1 MAAAEKAAAPAGQGP
16 VLEIRDL
23 SVNFRTARGPVRA
36 LRHVDLDV
44 PRGAIVG
51 VVGES
56 GSGKS
61 TLALAIMGLMSE
73 NAEIDGGRMN
83 FSGIDLRQLSSAGLQ
98 ALRGRRMTMVFQDP
112 MTSLNPVRAIGKQ
125 MIDIQYREAN
135 VSLAEKRRKSAD
147 MLRLVGIPDAA
158 RQLGRHSHEFSGGMR
173 QRIAIAMSLLEK
185 PELLIADEPTTAL
198 DVTLEAQIIQLLREL
213 RGELNTSILFISH
226 NLGVVAELCD
236 FIVVLYAGEVVER
249 GPVRAIFHRPQHPY
263 TQALLACDPAR
274 IDAIQRDLPT
284 IPGDVPNLLRVPKG
298 CVFAPRCPKVFAPCH
313 DQFPPDV
320 AVSEGHVGR
329 CHLLTGGPVG

>member
-1 MAAAEKAAAPAGQGP
+1 MAAAEAAVATAGQGT

-23 SVNFRTARGPVRA
+23 SINFRTAKGPVRA

-44 PRGAIVG
+44 PRGSIVG

-61 TLALAIMGLMSE
+61 TLALAVMGLMAE
-73 NAEIDGGRMN
+73 NAEIAGGRMT
-83 FSGIDLRQLSSAGLQ
+83 FSGMDLRKLSPEQLQG
-98 ALRGRRMTMVFQDP
+98 LRGRRMTMVFQDP

-125 MIDIQYREAN
+125 MMDIQYREPN
-135 VSLAEKRRKSAD
+135 LSHAEKRSKSAD

-213 RGELNTSILFISH
+213 RRELSASILFISH
-226 NLGVVAELCD
+226 NLGVVAEICD

-249 GPVRAIFHRPQHPY
+249 GPVREIFHRPRHPY

-274 IDAIQRDLPT
+274 LETTQRELPT
-284 IPGDVPNLLRVPKG
+284 IPGDVPNLLHTPIG
-298 CVFAPRCPKVFAPCH
+298 CVFAPRCPKVFAPCR
-313 DQFPPDV
+313 DQSPPDI
-320 AVSEGHVGR
+320 AVSGGHVAR
-329 CHLLTGGPVG
+329 CHLLSGDRCG

>member
-1 MAAAEKAAAPAGQGP
+1 MPTGVEPILS
-16 VLEIRDL
+16 VRDL
-23 SVNFRTARGPVRA
+23 RVWFYTDAGVVRA
-36 LRHVDLDV
+36 VD
-44 PRGAIVG
+44 G
-51 VVGES
+51 VSFDLHPGETLGIVGES

-61 TLALAIMGLMSE
+61 VTAKSIIRLLDEPARIAGGSIWFRGKDMVHLTEAAIRDIRG
-73 NAEIDGGRMN
+73 AEI
-83 FSGIDLRQLSSAGLQ
+83 A
-98 ALRGRRMTMVFQDP
+98 MVFQDP
-112 MTSLNPVRAIGKQ
+112 MTSLNPVRAIGQQ

-147 MLRLVGIPDAA
+147 MLRLVGIPDAP

-298 CVFAPRCPKVFAPCH
+298 CVFAPRCPKVFDPCH
-313 DQFPPDV
+313 DRFPPDV

>member
-1 MAAAEKAAAPAGQGP
+1 MAIAQAAAAPADQGP

-23 SVNFRTARGPVRA
+23 SINFRTAKGPVRA

-44 PRGAIVG
+44 PRGSIVG

-73 NAEIDGGRMN
+73 NAEITGGRMN
-83 FSGIDLRQLSSAGLQ
+83 FSGMDLRKLAPEALQ

-112 MTSLNPVRAIGKQ
+112 MTSLNPVRAIGQQ
-125 MIDIQYREAN
+125 MIDIQYRERN
-135 VSLAEKRRKSAD
+135 VSLGEKRRKCID
-147 MLRLVGIPDAA
+147 MLRLVGIPDAP
-158 RQLGRHSHEFSGGMR
+158 RQLGRYSHEFSGGMR

-213 RGELNTSILFISH
+213 RGQINASILFISH

-249 GPVRAIFHRPQHPY
+249 GPVREIFYRPRHPY

-274 IDAIQRDLPT
+274 LEAIQRDLPT
-284 IPGDVPNLLRVPKG
+284 IPGDVPNLLRVPTG
-298 CVFAPRCPKVFAPCH
+298 CVFAPRCPQVFAPCH
-313 DQFPPDV
+313 DKLPPDI
-320 AVSEGHVGR
+320 AASEGHVAR
-329 CHLLTGGPVG
+329 CHLLSGARDG